1 LAPKYPAVGGA
12 DDRMNSSTHTEELS
26 IARGP
31 PLASESDVGATTLP
45 GFLREVT
52 QRYAEREAL
61 AFRLHSGEQA
71 LRLSYRD
78 VWQQSLRMARALS
91 ASGVGKDARVGL
103 LATNRPE
110 WVVTMFG
117 IALAGGTCVALS
129 SFATPLELEQQLR
142 LADVS
147 ILLFERSVPGRDF
160 GADLLKICPELRG
173 CAVGDLRCERLPYL
187 RLAVQ
192 FDGASDAQGILSLA
206 EFLSRA
212 EDIAEG
218 LLIATAREIAPADQA
233 IVFFSSGSTGKP
245 KGVLQSHRAA
255 ALQSWRWAQIF
266 RIDRDVRTWTANG
279 LFWSGNFCMALGATF
294 AAGGC
299 LVLQRYF
306 VSAEALELMASEKVS
321 MPLAWPHQ
329 WARLTNDPTYL
340 QTDLSALRYVGE
352 TSPLRQHPTV
362 HVDWNEP
369 MSAYGNTETLTIC
382 SIHASGPPPEIAEGN
397 HGFPMAGNIIR
408 IVDAPTG
415 AVLPRGEIGEIAV
428 KGATLM
434 LGYLK
439 QVPEEV
445 FDEDG
450 FFRTGDGGFID
461 DKGRLHWQG
470 RLNDIIKTGGANVSP
485 LEIDAVLAE
494 CPGLKV
500 AKTVGVPH
508 ETLGEMVIACVVA
521 EPGATL
527 QEGAIREFVAR
538 RLSSY
543 KVPRRVLF
551 LEESDLQFTG
561 NNKVKTDAL
570 RKVAVDK
577 LAALAAS

>member
-1 LAPKYPAVGGA
+1 
-12 DDRMNSSTHTEELS
+12 MNSNTHTEELS

-31 PLASESDVGATTLP
+31 PLTSESGVGSTTLP
-45 GFLREVT
+45 GFLREVNE
-52 QRYAEREAL
+52 RYAEREAL
-61 AFRLHSGEQA
+61 TFRSTSDEQP
-71 LRLSYRD
+71 LRMTYRD
-78 VWQQSLRMARALS
+78 VWQQSLLIARALA
-91 ASGVGKDARVGL
+91 ASGVGKDSRVGL

-110 WVVTMFG
+110 WVVAMFG

-129 SFATPLELEQQLR
+129 SFATLGELEQQLR

-147 ILLFERSVPGRDF
+147 TLLFERSVPGRDF
-160 GADLLKICPELRG
+160 AADLVALCPELKS
-173 CAVGDLRCERLPYL
+173 CAVGELRSERLPYL

-192 FDGASDAQGILSLA
+192 FDAAVDVAGIASFAQ
-206 EFLSRA
+206 FLRRA
-212 EDIAEG
+212 GGVSEK
-218 LLIATAREIAPADQA
+218 LIVAAAAEIAPADQA

-255 ALQSWRWAQIF
+255 ALQSWRWARIF
-266 RIDRDVRTWTANG
+266 RIDSDVRTWTANG

-306 VSAEALELMASEKVS
+306 VPAEALQLMAAEKVS

-329 WARLTNDPTYL
+329 WVRLTTEAGYL
-340 QTDLSALRYVGE
+340 QTNLSALRYVGE

-362 HVDWNEP
+362 HADWNEP

-382 SIHASGPPPEIAEGN
+382 AIHPSGTPPAVAEGN
-397 HGFPMAGNIIR
+397 HGFPMAGNTIR
-408 IVDAPTG
+408 VVDALSG
-415 AVLPRGEIGEIAV
+415 AVQPRGQIGEIAV

-461 DKGRLHWQG
+461 EKGRLHWQG

-494 CPGLKV
+494 CPGVKV

-508 ETLGEMVIACVVA
+508 ETLGEVVVA
-521 EPGATL
+521 CIVPEVGAAL
-527 QEGAIREFVAR
+527 EEAGVREFVSR

-551 LEESDLQFTG
+551 LQESDLSFTG

-570 RKVAVDK
+570 RKVAVAK
-577 LAALAAS
+577 LIA

>member
-1 LAPKYPAVGGA
+1 
-12 DDRMNSSTHTEELS
+12 MNSDTASLS

-31 PLASESDVGATTLP
+31 PLGSESGVGSTTLP

-52 QRYAEREAL
+52 QAYADREAL
-61 AFRLHSGEQA
+61 TFRPGAAEEPI
-71 LRLSYRD
+71 RMNYRE
-78 VWQQSLRMARALS
+78 VWQQSLRIARAL
-91 ASGVGKDARVGL
+91 AACGVGKDTRVGL

-110 WVVTMFG
+110 WILAMFG
-117 IALAGGTCVALS
+117 ITLAGGTCIALS
-129 SFATPLELEQQLR
+129 SFATVIELEQQLR

-147 ILLFERSVPGRDF
+147 LLLFERSVPGRDF
-160 GADLLKICPELRG
+160 AADLTTLCPELRS
-173 CAVGDLRCERLPYL
+173 CAVGGLHSPRLPYL

-192 FDGASDAQGILSLA
+192 FDGHPDIGGIAPWA
-206 EFLSRA
+206 EFLRRA
-212 EDIAEG
+212 EGVPED
-218 LLIATAREIAPADQA
+218 LITAAAREISPADQA

-245 KGVLQSHRAA
+245 KGVMQTHRAA

-266 RIDRDVRTWTANG
+266 RVDRDVRTWTANG

-306 VSAEALELMASEKVS
+306 VAAEALQLMASEKVS

-329 WARLTNDPTYL
+329 WARLTMDPIYL
-340 QTDLSALRYVGE
+340 QVDLSALRYVGE
-352 TSPLRQHPTV
+352 ASPLRQHPTV
-362 HVDWNEP
+362 RVDWNEP
-369 MSAYGNTETLTIC
+369 MSAYGNTETLTLS
-382 SIHASGPPPEIAEGN
+382 SIHPSGTPPEISEGN
-397 HGFPMAGNIIR
+397 HGYPLAGNTLR
-408 IVDAPTG
+408 IVDALSG
-415 AVLPRGEIGEIAV
+415 IVQPRGQIGEIAV
-428 KGATLM
+428 KGPTLM

-439 QVPEEV
+439 TVPEEV

-461 DKGRLHWQG
+461 DLGRLHWQG

-494 CPGLKV
+494 CPGVKV

-508 ETLGEMVIACVVA
+508 ETLGEMVVACVVA
-521 EPGATL
+521 HSGMVL
-527 QEGAIREFVAR
+527 LEGAIREFVGR

-551 LEESDLQFTG
+551 LQESDLSFTG
-561 NNKVKTDAL
+561 TNKVKTDAL
-570 RKVAVDK
+570 RKVAEDR
-577 LAALAAS
+577 LAGQQPV

>member
-1 LAPKYPAVGGA
+1 
-12 DDRMNSSTHTEELS
+12 MNSSTHTEDLS

-31 PLASESDVGATTLP
+31 PLASESGVGSTTLP

-52 QRYAEREAL
+52 ERYAEREAL
-61 AFRLHSGEQA
+61 VFHPAPDEQPV
-71 LRLSYRD
+71 RMSYRE
-78 VWQQSLRMARALS
+78 VWQQSLCIARAL
-91 ASGVGKDARVGL
+91 AAAGVGKDSRVGL

-117 IALAGGTCVALS
+117 ITLAGGTCVALS
-129 SFATPLELEQQLR
+129 SFATQVELEQQLR

-160 GADLLKICPELRG
+160 AADLLTLCPELES
-173 CAVGDLRCERLPYL
+173 CAAGELRSQRLPYL

-192 FDGASDAQGILSLA
+192 FDGPAGVQGIMSVA
-206 EFLSRA
+206 QFLRRA
-212 EDIAEG
+212 EAVPEALIIAAAG
-218 LLIATAREIAPADQA
+218 EIAPADQA

-255 ALQSWRWAQIF
+255 ALQSWRWAQTF
-266 RIDRDVRTWTANG
+266 RIDREVRTWTANG

-306 VSAEALELMASEKVS
+306 VTAEALQLMADEKVS

-329 WARLTNDPTYL
+329 WARLTADPTYL
-340 QTDLSALRYVGE
+340 QADLSALRYVGE

-362 HVDWNEP
+362 RVDWNEP

-382 SIHASGPPPEIAEGN
+382 SIHPSGTPPEIAEGN

-408 IVDAPTG
+408 IVDALTG
-415 AVLPRGEIGEIAV
+415 AVQLRGEIGEIAV

-445 FDEDG
+445 FDEEG

-461 DKGRLHWQG
+461 EMGRLHWQG

-494 CPGLKV
+494 CPGVKV
-500 AKTVGVPH
+500 VKTVGVPH
-508 ETLGEMVIACVVA
+508 ATLGELVVACVVP
-521 EPGATL
+521 E
-527 QEGAIREFVAR
+527 EGAALEEKALRDFVAR

-551 LEESDLQFTG
+551 LQESDLQFTG

-570 RKVAVDK
+570 RQVAVGK
-577 LAALAAS
+577 LAAQAAS